1 LKILFICGCLESGK
15 DGVGD
20 YTRVLARKLVEF
32 DCVCTIL
39 SLNDTYVAHTSY
51 ENLEFENHV
60 ITVIRIPSTKR
71 TKERYKIAKD
81 YILKSKVDL
90 ISLQFVPYSYQ
101 KKGLPISLLL
111 FIRWIKKQ
119 HVLHIMFHELW
130 IGIGSKTSSTK
141 NLIYSFLQ
149 RRIIMTIAKVLRP
162 QLITTSINIYKQKLN
177 LPKVTLLPLYGNIK
191 IADSNIQKKNNNSN
205 KFKIIHFGTFTSDTE
220 LFYNQIK
227 WLKSLGQKNNKVLDF
242 IICGAG
248 GAGKQKSIDIIKQIL
263 GKECVIDKGV
273 LSEREIS
280 LLFHESDFG
289 VSRANF
295 SLYGKSG
302 TTMAMLE
309 HGLPVLLKGERE
321 NYYCEERIVSK
332 QLFFSNDMIDEIPSK
347 KMPSSNLETVAKYYT
362 QLIDL

>member
-1 LKILFICGCLESGK
+1 MESGK

-20 YTRVLARKLVEF
+20 YTRVLAQRLVEF
-32 DCVCTIL
+32 GCVCTIL
-39 SLNDTYVAHTSY
+39 SLNDTYVTNTTY
-51 ENLEFENHV
+51 ENLELENEK
-60 ITVIRIPSTKR
+60 INVIRIPSIKQ

-81 YILKSKVDL
+81 YILKSNVNL

-130 IGIGSKTSSTK
+130 IGIGSKTLGTK

-149 RRIIMTIAKVLRP
+149 RRIIMTIVKVLRP
-162 QLITTSINIYKQKLN
+162 QLITTSIDIYKQKLN

-191 IADSNIQKKNNNSN
+191 VADSKIKQNNHNSIR
-205 KFKIIHFGTFTSDTE
+205 IIHFGTFTSDTE
-220 LFYNQIK
+220 LFYNQIE
-227 WLKSLGQKNNKVLDF
+227 WLKNLGLKNNKSLDF
-242 IICGAG
+242 VICGAG
-248 GAGKQKSIDIIKQIL
+248 GVEKQKAIDIIKLII
-263 GKECVIDKGV
+263 GKECVIDKGI

-302 TTMAMLE
+302 TTMTMLE

-321 NYYCEERIVSK
+321 NYYCDERIVSK